1 MQSHGS
7 AVPGAAPDRGDAG
20 ARSALAKVA
29 ELNPEWRPWLGLL
42 EATLDAL
49 DDPAWSAAAPD
60 GPILHRPPD
69 APLLQG
75 TTLRVDPRP
84 ARRWVRR
91 LIKAAASSA
100 TPGASTFAR
109 MRFRR
114 LDALALLEAAITFD
128 PLLIDAIATE
138 TGVDAHALAAVA
150 QLAARPLL
158 QACGS
163 RLGRHV
169 TAGWSHGYCPICGAW
184 PALAETRG
192 IERARRLRCAR
203 CGGDWAFPVL
213 LCPFCGERDHR
224 RQGSLVP
231 DGEEDLRKVDTC
243 HSCRGYVK
251 TITTLTAIAAPDLLV
266 EDLASL
272 ELDIAALERGYA
284 RPERPGYNLSV
295 QVGDRARPPLTPSGG
310 GA

>member
-7 AVPGAAPDRGDAG
+7 AVPGAAPGRGDAG
-20 ARSALAKVA
+20 PRSALAKMA
-29 ELNPEWRPWLGLL
+29 ELNPEWRPWLGLV
-42 EATLDAL
+42 EETLDAL
-49 DDPAWSAAAPD
+49 NDPTWSAAAPD
-60 GPILHRPPD
+60 EPVPHRPPD
-69 APLLQG
+69 APLLHDA
-75 TTLRVDPRP
+75 TLRVDPRP

-100 TPGASTFAR
+100 TPGASTLAR

-114 LDALALLEAAITFD
+114 LDALGLLEAAITYD

-138 TGVDAHALAAVA
+138 TDADAHALAAVA

-158 QACGS
+158 QACG
-163 RLGRHV
+163 RKLAPHV
-169 TAGWSHGYCPICGAW
+169 PVGWSHGYCPICGAW

-231 DGEEDLRKVDTC
+231 DGEEELRKVDTC
-243 HSCRGYVK
+243 RSCRGYVK
-251 TITTLTAIAAPDLLV
+251 TITTLTAIPAPDLLV
-266 EDLASL
+266 EDLATL

-284 RPERPGYNLSV
+284 RPERPGYGLSV
-295 QVGDRARPPLTPSGG
+295 QIGDRARPPLTPSGG